1 MDHFFYGFL
10 PGWLRTLLLTAELD
24 SGCLQELRLRAGKP
38 LLLQYKGREYG
49 ITGAGVLTGCAGESR
64 VVSQEE
70 LAETLEY
77 VSGYSMY
84 AFDEEMKQ
92 GFLTVSGGH
101 RIGLAGKIV
110 MEGERV
116 QCIRHISFLNI
127 RFSHQVRGCADTLM
141 PYLTQNGNVCHTLI
155 IAPPRC
161 GKTTVLRD
169 VIRQLS
175 DGSETR
181 AGITVGVVD
190 ERSELAGSYLG
201 IPQNDLGIRTDVLD
215 GCRKS
220 EGMLMLLRAM
230 SPQVIAV
237 DEIGSTQDG
246 YALESVFHCGCK
258 LLATA
263 HGSSVEDVRRRA
275 LLNRM
280 AEQRMFERYVVLGI
294 GASGGRRRQ
303 VLDADGVLLYQEDA
317 G

>member
-1 MDHFFYGFL
+1 
-10 PGWLRTLLLTAELD
+10 
-24 SGCLQELRLRAGKP
+24 
-38 LLLQYKGREYG
+38 
-49 ITGAGVLTGCAGESR
+49 
-64 VVSQEE
+64 
-70 LAETLEY
+70 
-77 VSGYSMY
+77 MY